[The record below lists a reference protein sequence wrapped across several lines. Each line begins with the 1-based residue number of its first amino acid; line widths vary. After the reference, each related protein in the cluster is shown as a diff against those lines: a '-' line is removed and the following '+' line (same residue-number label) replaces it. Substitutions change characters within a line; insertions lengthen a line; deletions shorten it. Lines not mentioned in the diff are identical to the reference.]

1 MTKNVYKMSK
11 FMTKNV
17 DRIVMPFTG
26 GKHKTA
32 PKKTYS
38 QNKTKSW

>member
-11 FMTKNV
+11 LMTKNV

-26 GKHKTA
+26 GKPRLKRRTHKT
-32 PKKTYS
+32 KRNRGK
-38 QNKTKSW
+38 